1 MLVDQRLMDDIASIV
16 REAIDANFESKNRQR
31 RLGWPPLSELYVEF
45 LRRYRPRRDPSILL
59 KDEGR
64 LSQSID
70 VETDKNKVIAETNLK
85 YAAIHQFGGKA
96 GRGHRATIPPR
107 PYIAFLDE
115 DVDDMTA
122 VVTDQISQKIAN
134 LISKAV
140 AREFGRG
147 L

>member
-1 MLVDQRLMDDIASIV
+1 MLVDQRLMNDIASIV
-16 REAIDANFESKNRQR
+16 QDAIEANFESKNRQR

-45 LRRYRPRRDPSILL
+45 LRRYKPRRDPTILL

-64 LSQSID
+64 LFQSID
-70 VETDKNKVIAETNLK
+70 VETERNKVIAETNLK
-85 YAAIHQFGGKA
+85 YAAIHQFGGKT
-96 GRGHRATIPPR
+96 GRGHKAEIPAR

-115 DVDDMTA
+115 DIDDMTA
-122 VVTDQISQKIAN
+122 VVAEQISQNIAN
-134 LISKAV
+134 LLSKAV